1 MLCVGLFVTMYVG
14 EYLIA
19 HTPARIT
26 VLGFHEADVN
36 CVIGLIGTEL
46 FHYMRTDQHET
57 EIPFLS
63 ITLFSAQ

>member
-1 MLCVGLFVTMYVG
+1 MLCVGLFVDMYLG
-14 EYLIA
+14 ENLNTQKIA
-19 HTPARIT
+19 SAA

-57 EIPFLS
+57 EIPFFS